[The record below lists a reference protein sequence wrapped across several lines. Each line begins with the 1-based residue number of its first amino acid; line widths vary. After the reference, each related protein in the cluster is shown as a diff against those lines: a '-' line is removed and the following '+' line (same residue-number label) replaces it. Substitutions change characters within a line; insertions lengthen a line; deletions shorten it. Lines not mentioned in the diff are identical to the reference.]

1 MRIEPRYKVKC
12 ANIVTAAGAKLDWVQ
27 ELRYLGVHFV
37 ASSKFKC
44 SYDNAKKSFYRSFNA
59 IYGHVGK
66 SASEEV
72 ILSLVKSK
80 CLPVLL
86 YGCDACPLT
95 ATIRRSL
102 EFSVTRTL
110 MKVFRTKSNDVIEQ
124 CRTFFGFSTVQQ
136 LIKTRKLRFLQKY
149 ANNQNYFCKL
159 FASGAERE
167 RSELLSV

>member
-1 MRIEPRYKVKC
+1 MRIGPRYRVKC
-12 ANIVTAAGAKLDWVQ
+12 ANIVTAAAGAKLEWVQ
-27 ELRYLGVHFV
+27 ELRYLGVYFV
-37 ASSKFKC
+37 ASSKFKF

-95 ATIRRSL
+95 ARNRRSL
-102 EFSVTRTL
+102 EFSVTRTP
-110 MKVFRTKSNDVIEQ
+110 MKVFRTNSNDVIEQ
-124 CRTFFGFSTVQQ
+124 CRTFFC
-136 LIKTRKLRFLQKY
+136 FL
-149 ANNQNYFCKL
+149 NC
-159 FASGAERE
+159 SGIN
-167 RSELLSV
+167 